1 MAPKT
6 GRNRRAH
13 GCAHEALHVI
23 PEHGQDSFEELMA
36 DPGWCDIEALPVR
49 PEHYILFNPPAT
61 FMQQMVADRANWA
74 RDVETGVVRAIAR
87 AIAGTCLPWHADWSN
102 WRAHASDFFSRL
114 CSHRMARASQTDGVI
129 QRLEERITSLEKAV
143 VKLIDGAKAA
153 APVLAGASH
162 TNPEEVIGVPAKL
175 QAAKATASVPSGA
188 SHINFE
194 EDIDTSVFRAH
205 LRAVASRSPEPRRA
219 VSQLLGATVAANG
232 EARSLPDVSLSAGT
246 TSASQSC

>member
-6 GRNRRAH
+6 GRNRRAR
-13 GCAHEALHVI
+13 GCAHESRQQA
-23 PEHGQDSFEELMA
+23 PTHGQDSFEELMA

-61 FMQQMVADRANWA
+61 FMQQMVADRRANWA

-175 QAAKATASVPSGA
+175 QAAKATASVPAGA
-188 SHINFE
+188 SHTNPE
-194 EDIDTSVFRAH
+194 EDIGVSVLRAQ

-219 VSQLLGATVAANG
+219 VSQLLGVTVAANG
-232 EARSLPDVSLSAGT
+232 EARSLPDVSLS
-246 TSASQSC
+246 

>member
-1 MAPKT
+1 
-6 GRNRRAH
+6 
-13 GCAHEALHVI
+13 
-23 PEHGQDSFEELMA
+23 
-36 DPGWCDIEALPVR
+36 
-49 PEHYILFNPPAT
+49 
-61 FMQQMVADRANWA
+61 MVADRANWA

-205 LRAVASRSPEPRRA
+205 LRAVASPSPEPRRA
-219 VSQLLGATVAANG
+219 VSQLLGATVAAKG